1 MQVYLQL
8 GYFPWSEVYIIK
20 IKILLI
26 LKFSFFLLKCTSVE
40 IADTIYFNGNIY
52 TGNKGDTR
60 KNYIATKN
68 NLILELGIDNYSH
81 LIGNHTKLIDLKNNF
96 LLPGFIDN
104 HTHFI
109 YGGTTLYNISL
120 QNSFSKNDFIDS
132 FRQYI
137 SNINNGQW
145 IQGGNWDHEN
155 WGGLMPDK
163 SWIDS
168 LTNNFPVLVSRVD
181 GHMALANSKALEKA
195 NINENTPNPVGGEI
209 VKDIN
214 TGIPTGILKDTAI
227 DIVRK
232 LIPKQSNSEQDSI
245 LKTSMNYASSQ
256 GITQIHDMA
265 TWDDLQTFRRNKD
278 KLTLRIKAY
287 TWYEDWEKLIGLIN
301 THGVGDD
308 ILRWDGIKAMID
320 GSLGSRTAW
329 MHNHYLDDKSTN
341 GIMRIKDTN
350 SFKDMMKILDEK
362 GIQLA
367 IHAIGDK
374 ANDWIINQSMN
385 LNKING
391 LIDRRIRIEHAQHLT
406 NDAIKKII
414 NNNII
419 PSMQPYGCID
429 DTRWM
434 HKRISS
440 DLMSRTYI
448 FKTFIDNNV
457 NLTFGSDWDVTPLN
471 PLLGIYAAVTRK
483 TLDGS
488 NPEGW
493 NPEQKLTVEEA
504 IACYT
509 NNNSYAVFSEDKLGV
524 LQKDMFADF
533 VVLSKDITSI
543 EVDDILKTTVLKT
556 IYNGKEVYKSFK

>member
-1 MQVYLQL
+1 M
-8 GYFPWSEVYIIK
+8 GEYIIN
-20 IKILLI
+20 IKNLIILT
-26 LKFSFFLLKCTSVE
+26 FSFFLLKCASIET
-40 IADTIYFNGNIY
+40 ADIIYFNGNIY
-52 TGNKGDTR
+52 TGIKEDTR
-60 KNYIATKN
+60 QNYIATKN
-68 NLILELGIDNYSH
+68 NRILELGIDNYSH
-81 LIGNHTKLIDLKNNF
+81 LIRSNTKLIDLKNNF

-109 YGGTTLYNISL
+109 YGGTKLNNISL
-120 QNSFSKNDFIDS
+120 QNSRTQYEFINS
-132 FRQYI
+132 FKEYI
-137 SNINNGQW
+137 PNINNGLW
-145 IQGGNWDHEN
+145 LQGGNWDHEN
-155 WGGLMPDK
+155 WGGALPNK

-168 LTNNFPVLVSRVD
+168 LTNNNPVLVSRVD
-181 GHMALANSKALEKA
+181 GHMALANSKALEEA
-195 NINENTPNPVGGEI
+195 NINENTPNPVGGVI

-232 LIPKQSNSEQDSI
+232 LIPKQSHSEQDSI

-278 KLTLRIKAY
+278 KLTLRIKTY
-287 TWYEDWEKLIGLIN
+287 TWYEDWEKLIDLIDKY
-301 THGVGDD
+301 GKGDN

-329 MHNHYLDDKSTN
+329 MHNHYLDDKNTN

-350 SFKDMMKILDEK
+350 SFKKMITNLDK
-362 GIQLA
+362 NGIQLA

-374 ANDWIINQSMN
+374 ANDWIIKQSMN
-385 LNKING
+385 LNKVNG

-406 NDAIKKII
+406 KDAIEKII
-414 NNNII
+414 NNDII

-434 HKRISS
+434 HKRINS

-448 FKTFIDNNV
+448 FKTFIDKNV

-471 PLLGIYAAVTRK
+471 PLFGIYAAVSRK
-483 TLDGS
+483 TIDGS
-488 NPEGW
+488 NPGGW

-504 IACYT
+504 ISCYT
-509 NNNSYAVFSEDKLGV
+509 NNNSYAVFSEKNIGV
-524 LQKDMFADF
+524 LQKDMLADF

-543 EVDDILKTTVLKT
+543 KIDDILKTRVLNT
-556 IYNGKEVYKSFK
+556 IYNGKEVFRAFN

>member
-1 MQVYLQL
+1 M
-8 GYFPWSEVYIIK
+8 GEYIIN
-20 IKILLI
+20 IKNLIILT
-26 LKFSFFLLKCTSVE
+26 FSFFLLKCASIET
-40 IADTIYFNGNIY
+40 ADIIYFNGNIY
-52 TGNKGDTR
+52 TGIKEDTR
-60 KNYIATKN
+60 QNYIATKN
-68 NLILELGIDNYSH
+68 NRILELGIDNYSH
-81 LIGNHTKLIDLKNNF
+81 LIRSNTKLIDLKNNF

-109 YGGTTLYNISL
+109 YGGTKLNNISL
-120 QNSFSKNDFIDS
+120 QNSRTQYEFINS
-132 FRQYI
+132 FKEYI
-137 SNINNGQW
+137 PNINNGLW
-145 IQGGNWDHEN
+145 LQGGNWDHEN
-155 WGGLMPDK
+155 WGGALPNK

-168 LTNNFPVLVSRVD
+168 LTNNNPVLVSRVD
-181 GHMALANSKALEKA
+181 GHMALANSKALEEA

-232 LIPKQSNSEQDSI
+232 LIPKQSHSEQDSI

-278 KLTLRIKAY
+278 KLTLRIKTY
-287 TWYEDWEKLIGLIN
+287 TWYEDWEKLIDLIDKY
-301 THGVGDD
+301 GKGDN

-329 MHNHYLDDKSTN
+329 MHNHYLDDKNTN

-350 SFKDMMKILDEK
+350 SFKKMITNLDK
-362 GIQLA
+362 NGIQLA

-374 ANDWIINQSMN
+374 ANDWIIKQSMN
-385 LNKING
+385 LNKVNG

-406 NDAIKKII
+406 KDAIEKII
-414 NNNII
+414 NNDII

-434 HKRISS
+434 HKRINS

-448 FKTFIDNNV
+448 FKTFIDKNV

-471 PLLGIYAAVTRK
+471 PLFGIYAAVSRK
-483 TLDGS
+483 TIDGS
-488 NPEGW
+488 NPGGW

-504 IACYT
+504 ISCYT
-509 NNNSYAVFSEDKLGV
+509 NNNSYAVFSEKNIGV
-524 LQKDMFADF
+524 LQKDMLADF

-543 EVDDILKTTVLKT
+543 KIDDILKTRVLNT
-556 IYNGKEVYKSFK
+556 IYNGKEVFRAFN

>member
-1 MQVYLQL
+1 M
-8 GYFPWSEVYIIK
+8 GEYIIN
-20 IKILLI
+20 IKNLIILT
-26 LKFSFFLLKCTSVE
+26 FSFFLLKCASIET
-40 IADTIYFNGNIY
+40 ADIIYFNGNIY
-52 TGNKGDTR
+52 TGIKEDTR
-60 KNYIATKN
+60 QNYIATKN
-68 NLILELGIDNYSH
+68 NRILELGIDNYSH
-81 LIGNHTKLIDLKNNF
+81 LIRSNTKLIDLKNNF

-109 YGGTTLYNISL
+109 YGGTKLNNISL
-120 QNSFSKNDFIDS
+120 QNSRTQYEFINS
-132 FRQYI
+132 FKEYI
-137 SNINNGQW
+137 PNINNGLW
-145 IQGGNWDHEN
+145 LQGGNWDHEN
-155 WGGLMPDK
+155 WGGALPNK

-168 LTNNFPVLVSRVD
+168 LTNNNPVLVSRVD
-181 GHMALANSKALEKA
+181 GHMALANSKALEEA

-232 LIPKQSNSEQDSI
+232 LIPKQSHFEQDSI

-278 KLTLRIKAY
+278 KLTLRIKTY
-287 TWYEDWEKLIGLIN
+287 TWYEDWEKLIDLIDKY
-301 THGVGDD
+301 GKGDD

-329 MHNHYLDDKSTN
+329 MHNHYLDDKNTN

-350 SFKDMMKILDEK
+350 SFKKMITNLDK
-362 GIQLA
+362 NGIQLA

-374 ANDWIINQSMN
+374 ANDWIIKQSMN
-385 LNKING
+385 LNKVNG

-406 NDAIKKII
+406 KDAIEKII
-414 NNNII
+414 NNDII

-434 HKRISS
+434 HKRINS

-448 FKTFIDNNV
+448 FKTFIDKNV

-471 PLLGIYAAVTRK
+471 PLFGIYAAVTRK
-483 TLDGS
+483 TIDGS
-488 NPEGW
+488 NPGGW

-504 IACYT
+504 ISCYT
-509 NNNSYAVFSEDKLGV
+509 NNNSYAVFSEKNIGV
-524 LQKDMFADF
+524 LQKDMLADF

-543 EVDDILKTTVLKT
+543 KIDDILKTRVLNT
-556 IYNGKEVYKSFK
+556 IYNGKEVFRAFN

>member
-1 MQVYLQL
+1 L
-8 GYFPWSEVYIIK
+8 GEYIIN
-20 IKILLI
+20 IKNLIILT
-26 LKFSFFLLKCTSVE
+26 FSFFLLKCASIET
-40 IADTIYFNGNIY
+40 ADIIYFNGNIY
-52 TGNKGDTR
+52 TGIKEDTR
-60 KNYIATKN
+60 QNYIATKN
-68 NLILELGIDNYSH
+68 NRILELGIDNYSH
-81 LIGNHTKLIDLKNNF
+81 LIRSNTKLIDLKNNF

-109 YGGTTLYNISL
+109 YGGTKLNNISL
-120 QNSFSKNDFIDS
+120 QNSRTQYEFINS
-132 FRQYI
+132 FKEYI
-137 SNINNGQW
+137 PNINNGLW
-145 IQGGNWDHEN
+145 LQGGNWDHEN
-155 WGGLMPDK
+155 WGGALPNK

-168 LTNNFPVLVSRVD
+168 LTNNNPVLVSRVD
-181 GHMALANSKALEKA
+181 GHMALANSKALEEA

-232 LIPKQSNSEQDSI
+232 LIPKQSHSEQDSI

-278 KLTLRIKAY
+278 KLTLRIKTY
-287 TWYEDWEKLIGLIN
+287 TWYEDWEKLIDLIDKY
-301 THGVGDD
+301 GKGDN

-329 MHNHYLDDKSTN
+329 MHNHYLDDKNTN

-350 SFKDMMKILDEK
+350 SFKKVITNLDK
-362 GIQLA
+362 NGIQLA

-374 ANDWIINQSMN
+374 ANDWIIKQSMN
-385 LNKING
+385 LNKVNG

-406 NDAIKKII
+406 KDAIEKII
-414 NNNII
+414 NNDII

-434 HKRISS
+434 HKRINS

-448 FKTFIDNNV
+448 FKTFIDKNV

-471 PLLGIYAAVTRK
+471 PLFGIYAAVSRK
-483 TLDGS
+483 TIDGS
-488 NPEGW
+488 NPAGW

-504 IACYT
+504 ISCYT
-509 NNNSYAVFSEDKLGV
+509 NNNSYAVFSEKNIGV
-524 LQKDMFADF
+524 LQKDMLADF

-543 EVDDILKTTVLKT
+543 KIDDILKTRVLNT
-556 IYNGKEVYKSFK
+556 IYNGKEVFRAFN

>member
-1 MQVYLQL
+1 M
-8 GYFPWSEVYIIK
+8 EEYIIK
-20 IKILLI
+20 IKILI
-26 LKFSFFLLKCTSVE
+26 IFHFSFFLLKCSSVE
-40 IADTIYFNGNIY
+40 TADTIYFNGNIY
-52 TGNKGDTR
+52 TGSKEDTR

-68 NLILELGIDNYSH
+68 NLILELGIDNYNH
-81 LIGNHTKLIDLKNNF
+81 LIGSSTKLIDLKNNF

-109 YGGTTLYNISL
+109 YGGTTLNNISL
-120 QNSFSKNDFIDS
+120 QNSVTKNEFIDS
-132 FRQYI
+132 FKQYI

-155 WGGLMPDK
+155 WGGVIPNK

-214 TGIPTGILKDTAI
+214 TGMPTGILKDTAI

-232 LIPKQSNSEQDSI
+232 LIPKQSHSEQDSI

-265 TWDDLQTFRRNKD
+265 SWDDLQTFRRNKN

-287 TWYEDWEKLIGLIN
+287 TWYEDWEKIIDLIDR
-301 THGVGDD
+301 HGIGDN

-329 MHNHYLDDKSTN
+329 MHNHYLDDKNTN

-350 SFKDMMKILDEK
+350 SFKDMIKILDKK

-391 LIDRRIRIEHAQHLT
+391 MKDRRIRIEHAQHLT
-406 NDAIKKII
+406 NDAIGKIV
-414 NNNII
+414 NNKII

-448 FKTFIDNNV
+448 FKTFIDENV

-509 NNNSYAVFSEDKLGV
+509 KNNSYAVFSEDKLGV
-524 LQKDMFADF
+524 LQKGMFADF
-533 VVLSKDITSI
+533 VVLSNDITSI
-543 EVDDILKTTVLKT
+543 KVDDILKTRVLKT
-556 IYNGKEVYKSFK
+556 IFNGKEVFRAFN

>member
-1 MQVYLQL
+1 M
-8 GYFPWSEVYIIK
+8 GEYIIN
-20 IKILLI
+20 IKNLIILT
-26 LKFSFFLLKCTSVE
+26 FSFFLLKCASIET
-40 IADTIYFNGNIY
+40 ADIIYFNGNIY
-52 TGNKGDTR
+52 TGIKEDTR

-68 NLILELGIDNYSH
+68 NRILELGIDNYSH
-81 LIGNHTKLIDLKNNF
+81 LISSNTKLIDLKNNF

-109 YGGTTLYNISL
+109 YGGTKLNNISL
-120 QNSFSKNDFIDS
+120 QNSLTQYEFINA
-132 FRQYI
+132 FREYI
-137 SNINNGQW
+137 PNINNGLW
-145 IQGGNWDHEN
+145 LQGGNWDHEN
-155 WGGLMPDK
+155 WGGALPNK

-168 LTNNFPVLVSRVD
+168 LTNNNPVLVSRVD
-181 GHMALANSKALEKA
+181 GHMALANSKALEEA

-232 LIPKQSNSEQDSI
+232 LIPKQSHSEQDSI

-278 KLTLRIKAY
+278 KLTLRIKTY
-287 TWYEDWEKLIGLIN
+287 TWYEDWEKLIDLIDKY
-301 THGVGDD
+301 GKGDN

-329 MHNHYLDDKSTN
+329 MHNHYLDDKNTN

-350 SFKDMMKILDEK
+350 SFKKMITNLDK
-362 GIQLA
+362 NGIQLA

-374 ANDWIINQSMN
+374 ANDWIIKQSMN
-385 LNKING
+385 LNKVNG

-406 NDAIKKII
+406 KDAIEKII
-414 NNNII
+414 NNDII

-434 HKRISS
+434 HKRINS

-448 FKTFIDNNV
+448 FKTFIDKNV

-471 PLLGIYAAVTRK
+471 PLFGIYAAVSRK
-483 TLDGS
+483 TIDGS
-488 NPEGW
+488 NPGGW

-504 IACYT
+504 ISCYT
-509 NNNSYAVFSEDKLGV
+509 NNNSYAVFSEKNIGV
-524 LQKDMFADF
+524 LQKDMLADF

-543 EVDDILKTTVLKT
+543 KIDDILKTRVLNT
-556 IYNGKEVYKSFK
+556 IYNGKEVFRAFN

>member
-1 MQVYLQL
+1 M
-8 GYFPWSEVYIIK
+8 GEYIIN
-20 IKILLI
+20 IKNLIILT
-26 LKFSFFLLKCTSVE
+26 FSFFLLKCASIET
-40 IADTIYFNGNIY
+40 ADIIYFNGNIY
-52 TGNKGDTR
+52 TGIKEDTR
-60 KNYIATKN
+60 QNYIATKN
-68 NLILELGIDNYSH
+68 NRILELGIDNYSH
-81 LIGNHTKLIDLKNNF
+81 LISSNTKLIDLKNNF

-109 YGGTTLYNISL
+109 YGGTKLNNISL
-120 QNSFSKNDFIDS
+120 QNSRTQYEFINS
-132 FRQYI
+132 FKEYI
-137 SNINNGQW
+137 PNINNGLW
-145 IQGGNWDHEN
+145 LQGGNWDHEN
-155 WGGLMPDK
+155 WGGALPNK

-168 LTNNFPVLVSRVD
+168 LTNNNPVLVSRVD
-181 GHMALANSKALEKA
+181 GHMALANSKALEEA

-232 LIPKQSNSEQDSI
+232 LIPKQSHSEQDSI

-278 KLTLRIKAY
+278 KLTLRIKTY
-287 TWYEDWEKLIGLIN
+287 TWYEDWEKLIDLIDKY
-301 THGVGDD
+301 GKGDN

-329 MHNHYLDDKSTN
+329 MHNHYLDDKNTN

-350 SFKDMMKILDEK
+350 SFKKMITNLDK
-362 GIQLA
+362 NGIQLA

-374 ANDWIINQSMN
+374 ANDWIIKQSMN
-385 LNKING
+385 LNKVNG

-406 NDAIKKII
+406 KDAIEKII
-414 NNNII
+414 NNDII

-434 HKRISS
+434 HKRINS

-448 FKTFIDNNV
+448 FKTFIDKNV

-471 PLLGIYAAVTRK
+471 PLFGIYAAVSRK
-483 TLDGS
+483 TIDGS
-488 NPEGW
+488 NPGGW

-504 IACYT
+504 ISCYT
-509 NNNSYAVFSEDKLGV
+509 NNNSYAVFSEKNIGV
-524 LQKDMFADF
+524 LQKDMLADF

-543 EVDDILKTTVLKT
+543 KIDDILKTRVLNT
-556 IYNGKEVYKSFK
+556 IYNGKEVFRAFN

>member
-1 MQVYLQL
+1 M
-8 GYFPWSEVYIIK
+8 GEYIIN
-20 IKILLI
+20 IKNLIILT
-26 LKFSFFLLKCTSVE
+26 FSFFLLKCASIET
-40 IADTIYFNGNIY
+40 ADIIYFNGNIY
-52 TGNKGDTR
+52 TGIKEDTR
-60 KNYIATKN
+60 QNYIATKN
-68 NLILELGIDNYSH
+68 NRILELGIDNYSH
-81 LIGNHTKLIDLKNNF
+81 LISSNTKLIDLKNNF

-109 YGGTTLYNISL
+109 YGGTKLNNISL
-120 QNSFSKNDFIDS
+120 QNSLTQYEFINA
-132 FRQYI
+132 FREYI
-137 SNINNGQW
+137 PNINNGLW
-145 IQGGNWDHEN
+145 LQGGNWDHEN
-155 WGGLMPDK
+155 WGGALPNK

-168 LTNNFPVLVSRVD
+168 LTNNNPVLVSRVD
-181 GHMALANSKALEKA
+181 GHMALANSKALEEA

-232 LIPKQSNSEQDSI
+232 LIPKQSHSEQDSI

-278 KLTLRIKAY
+278 KLTLRIKTY
-287 TWYEDWEKLIGLIN
+287 TWYEDWEKLIDLIDKY
-301 THGVGDD
+301 GKGDN

-329 MHNHYLDDKSTN
+329 MHNHYLDDKNTN

-350 SFKDMMKILDEK
+350 SFKKMITNLDK
-362 GIQLA
+362 NGIQLA

-374 ANDWIINQSMN
+374 ANDWIIKQSMN
-385 LNKING
+385 LNKVNG

-406 NDAIKKII
+406 KDAIEKII
-414 NNNII
+414 NNDII

-434 HKRISS
+434 HKRINS

-448 FKTFIDNNV
+448 FKTFIDKNV

-471 PLLGIYAAVTRK
+471 PLFGIYAAVSRK
-483 TLDGS
+483 TIDGS
-488 NPEGW
+488 NPGGW

-504 IACYT
+504 ISCYT
-509 NNNSYAVFSEDKLGV
+509 NNNSYAVFSEKNIGV
-524 LQKDMFADF
+524 LQKDMLADF

-543 EVDDILKTTVLKT
+543 KIDDILKTRVLNT
-556 IYNGKEVYKSFK
+556 IYNGKEVFRAFN

>member
-1 MQVYLQL
+1 M
-8 GYFPWSEVYIIK
+8 GEYIIN
-20 IKILLI
+20 IKNLIILT
-26 LKFSFFLLKCTSVE
+26 FSFFLLKCASIET
-40 IADTIYFNGNIY
+40 ADIIYFNGNIY
-52 TGNKGDTR
+52 TGIKEDTR
-60 KNYIATKN
+60 QNYIATKN
-68 NLILELGIDNYSH
+68 NRILELGIDNYSH
-81 LIGNHTKLIDLKNNF
+81 LIRSNTKLIDLKNNF

-109 YGGTTLYNISL
+109 YGGTKLNNISL
-120 QNSFSKNDFIDS
+120 QNSLTQYEFINA
-132 FRQYI
+132 FREYI
-137 SNINNGQW
+137 PNINNGLW
-145 IQGGNWDHEN
+145 LQGGNWDHEN
-155 WGGLMPDK
+155 WGGALPNK

-168 LTNNFPVLVSRVD
+168 LTNNNPVLVSRVD
-181 GHMALANSKALEKA
+181 GHMALANSKALEEA

-232 LIPKQSNSEQDSI
+232 LIPKQSHSEQDSI

-278 KLTLRIKAY
+278 KLTLRIKTY
-287 TWYEDWEKLIGLIN
+287 TWYEDWEKLIDLIDKY
-301 THGVGDD
+301 GKGDN

-329 MHNHYLDDKSTN
+329 MHNHYLDDKNTN

-350 SFKDMMKILDEK
+350 SFKKMITNLDK
-362 GIQLA
+362 NGIQLA

-374 ANDWIINQSMN
+374 ANDWIIKQSMN
-385 LNKING
+385 LNKVNG

-406 NDAIKKII
+406 KDAIEKII
-414 NNNII
+414 NNDII

-434 HKRISS
+434 HKRINS

-448 FKTFIDNNV
+448 FKTFIDKNV

-471 PLLGIYAAVTRK
+471 PLFGIYAAVSRK
-483 TLDGS
+483 TIDGS
-488 NPEGW
+488 NPGGW

-504 IACYT
+504 ISCYT
-509 NNNSYAVFSEDKLGV
+509 NNNSYAVFSEKNIGV
-524 LQKDMFADF
+524 LQKDMLADF

-543 EVDDILKTTVLKT
+543 KIDDILKTRVLNT
-556 IYNGKEVYKSFK
+556 IYNGKEVFRAFN

>member
-1 MQVYLQL
+1 L
-8 GYFPWSEVYIIK
+8 GEYIIN
-20 IKILLI
+20 IKNLIILT
-26 LKFSFFLLKCTSVE
+26 FSFFLLKCASIET
-40 IADTIYFNGNIY
+40 ADIIYFNGNIY
-52 TGNKGDTR
+52 TGIKEDTR
-60 KNYIATKN
+60 QNYIATKN
-68 NLILELGIDNYSH
+68 NRILELGIDNYSH
-81 LIGNHTKLIDLKNNF
+81 LISSNTKLIDLKNNF

-109 YGGTTLYNISL
+109 YGGTKLNNISL
-120 QNSFSKNDFIDS
+120 QNSRTQYEFINS
-132 FRQYI
+132 FKEYI
-137 SNINNGQW
+137 PNINNGLW
-145 IQGGNWDHEN
+145 LQGGNWDHEN
-155 WGGLMPDK
+155 WGGVLPNK

-168 LTNNFPVLVSRVD
+168 LTNNNPVLVSRVD
-181 GHMALANSKALEKA
+181 GHMALANSKALEEA

-232 LIPKQSNSEQDSI
+232 LIPKQSHSEQDSI

-278 KLTLRIKAY
+278 KLTLRIKTY
-287 TWYEDWEKLIGLIN
+287 TWYEDWEKLIDLIDKY
-301 THGVGDD
+301 GKGDN

-329 MHNHYLDDKSTN
+329 MHNHYLDDKNTN

-350 SFKDMMKILDEK
+350 SFKKMITNLDK
-362 GIQLA
+362 NGIQLA

-374 ANDWIINQSMN
+374 ANDWIIKQSMN
-385 LNKING
+385 LNKVNG

-406 NDAIKKII
+406 KDAIEKII
-414 NNNII
+414 NNDII

-434 HKRISS
+434 HKRINS

-448 FKTFIDNNV
+448 FKTFIDKNV

-471 PLLGIYAAVTRK
+471 PLFGIYAAVSRK
-483 TLDGS
+483 TIDGS
-488 NPEGW
+488 NPGGW

-504 IACYT
+504 ISCYT
-509 NNNSYAVFSEDKLGV
+509 NNNSYAVFSEKNIGV
-524 LQKDMFADF
+524 LQKDMLADF

-543 EVDDILKTTVLKT
+543 KIDDILKTRVLNT
-556 IYNGKEVYKSFK
+556 IYNGKEVFRAFN

>member
-1 MQVYLQL
+1 M
-8 GYFPWSEVYIIK
+8 GEYIIN
-20 IKILLI
+20 IKNLIILT
-26 LKFSFFLLKCTSVE
+26 FSFFLLKCASIET
-40 IADTIYFNGNIY
+40 ADIIYFNGNIY
-52 TGNKGDTR
+52 TGIKEDTR
-60 KNYIATKN
+60 QNYIATKN
-68 NLILELGIDNYSH
+68 NRILELGIDNYSH
-81 LIGNHTKLIDLKNNF
+81 LIRSNTKLIDLKNNF

-109 YGGTTLYNISL
+109 YGGTKLNNISL
-120 QNSFSKNDFIDS
+120 QNSRTQYEFINS
-132 FRQYI
+132 FKEYI
-137 SNINNGQW
+137 PNINNGLW
-145 IQGGNWDHEN
+145 LQGGNWDHEN
-155 WGGLMPDK
+155 WGGVLPNK

-168 LTNNFPVLVSRVD
+168 LTNNNPVLVSRVD
-181 GHMALANSKALEKA
+181 GHMALANSKALEEA

-232 LIPKQSNSEQDSI
+232 LIPKQSHSEQDSI

-278 KLTLRIKAY
+278 KLTLRIKTY
-287 TWYEDWEKLIGLIN
+287 TWYEDWEKLIDLIDKY
-301 THGVGDD
+301 GKGDN

-329 MHNHYLDDKSTN
+329 MHNHYLDDKNTN

-350 SFKDMMKILDEK
+350 SFKKMITNLDK
-362 GIQLA
+362 NGIQLA

-374 ANDWIINQSMN
+374 ANDWIIKQSMN
-385 LNKING
+385 LNKVNG

-406 NDAIKKII
+406 KDAIEKII
-414 NNNII
+414 NNDII

-434 HKRISS
+434 HKRINS

-448 FKTFIDNNV
+448 FKTFIDKNV

-471 PLLGIYAAVTRK
+471 PLFGIYAAVSRK
-483 TLDGS
+483 TIDGS
-488 NPEGW
+488 NPGGW

-504 IACYT
+504 ISCYT
-509 NNNSYAVFSEDKLGV
+509 NNNSYAVFSEKNIGV
-524 LQKDMFADF
+524 LQKDMLADF

-543 EVDDILKTTVLKT
+543 KIDDILKTRVLNT
-556 IYNGKEVYKSFK
+556 IYNGKEVFRAFN

>member
-1 MQVYLQL
+1 M
-8 GYFPWSEVYIIK
+8 GEYIIN
-20 IKILLI
+20 IKNLIILT
-26 LKFSFFLLKCTSVE
+26 FSFFLLKCASIET
-40 IADTIYFNGNIY
+40 ADIIYFNGNIY
-52 TGNKGDTR
+52 TGIKEDTR
-60 KNYIATKN
+60 QNYIATKN
-68 NLILELGIDNYSH
+68 NRILELGIDNYSH
-81 LIGNHTKLIDLKNNF
+81 LISSNTKLIDLKNNF

-109 YGGTTLYNISL
+109 YGGTKLNNISL
-120 QNSFSKNDFIDS
+120 QNSRTQYEFINS
-132 FRQYI
+132 FREYI
-137 SNINNGQW
+137 PNINNGLW
-145 IQGGNWDHEN
+145 LQGGNWDHEN
-155 WGGLMPDK
+155 WGGALPNK

-168 LTNNFPVLVSRVD
+168 LTNNNPVLVSRVD
-181 GHMALANSKALEKA
+181 GHMALANSKALEEA

-232 LIPKQSNSEQDSI
+232 LIPKQSHSEQDSI

-278 KLTLRIKAY
+278 KLTLRIKTY
-287 TWYEDWEKLIGLIN
+287 TWYEDWEKLIDLIDKY
-301 THGVGDD
+301 GKGDN

-329 MHNHYLDDKSTN
+329 MHNHYLDDKNTN

-350 SFKDMMKILDEK
+350 SFKKMITNLDK
-362 GIQLA
+362 NGIQLA

-374 ANDWIINQSMN
+374 ANDWIIKQSMN
-385 LNKING
+385 LNKVNG

-406 NDAIKKII
+406 KDAIEKII
-414 NNNII
+414 NNDII

-434 HKRISS
+434 HKRINS

-448 FKTFIDNNV
+448 FKTFIDKNV

-471 PLLGIYAAVTRK
+471 PLFGIYAAVSRK
-483 TLDGS
+483 TIDGS
-488 NPEGW
+488 NPGGW

-504 IACYT
+504 ISCYT
-509 NNNSYAVFSEDKLGV
+509 NNNSYAVFSEKNIGV
-524 LQKDMFADF
+524 LQKDMLADF

-543 EVDDILKTTVLKT
+543 KIDDILKTRVLNT
-556 IYNGKEVYKSFK
+556 IYNGKEVFRAFN

>member
-1 MQVYLQL
+1 M
-8 GYFPWSEVYIIK
+8 GEYIIN
-20 IKILLI
+20 IKNLIILT
-26 LKFSFFLLKCTSVE
+26 FSFFLLKCASIET
-40 IADTIYFNGNIY
+40 ADIIYFNGNIY
-52 TGNKGDTR
+52 TGIKEDTR
-60 KNYIATKN
+60 QNYIATKN
-68 NLILELGIDNYSH
+68 NRILELGIDNYSH
-81 LIGNHTKLIDLKNNF
+81 LIRSNTKLIDLKNNF

-109 YGGTTLYNISL
+109 YGGTKLNNISL
-120 QNSFSKNDFIDS
+120 QNSRTQYEFINS
-132 FRQYI
+132 FKEYI
-137 SNINNGQW
+137 PNINNGLW
-145 IQGGNWDHEN
+145 LQGGNWDHEN
-155 WGGLMPDK
+155 WGGVLPNK

-168 LTNNFPVLVSRVD
+168 LTNNNPVLVSRVD
-181 GHMALANSKALEKA
+181 GHMALANSKALEEA
-195 NINENTPNPVGGEI
+195 NINENTPNPVGGVI

-232 LIPKQSNSEQDSI
+232 LIPKQSHSEQDSI

-278 KLTLRIKAY
+278 KLTLRIKTY
-287 TWYEDWEKLIGLIN
+287 TWYEDWEKLIDLIDKY
-301 THGVGDD
+301 GKGDN

-329 MHNHYLDDKSTN
+329 MHNHYLDDKNTN

-350 SFKDMMKILDEK
+350 SFKKVITNLDK
-362 GIQLA
+362 NGIQLA

-374 ANDWIINQSMN
+374 ANDWIIKQSMN
-385 LNKING
+385 LNKVNG

-406 NDAIKKII
+406 KDAIEKII
-414 NNNII
+414 NNDII

-434 HKRISS
+434 HKRINS

-448 FKTFIDNNV
+448 FKTFIDKNV

-471 PLLGIYAAVTRK
+471 PLFGIYAAVSRK
-483 TLDGS
+483 TIDGS
-488 NPEGW
+488 NPGGW

-504 IACYT
+504 ISCYT
-509 NNNSYAVFSEDKLGV
+509 NNNSYAVFSEKNIGV
-524 LQKDMFADF
+524 LQKDMLADF

-543 EVDDILKTTVLKT
+543 KIDDILKTRVLNT
-556 IYNGKEVYKSFK
+556 IYNGKEVFRAFN

>member
-1 MQVYLQL
+1 M
-8 GYFPWSEVYIIK
+8 II
-20 IKILLI
+20 LT
-26 LKFSFFLLKCTSVE
+26 FSFFLLKCASIET
-40 IADTIYFNGNIY
+40 ADIIYFNGNIY
-52 TGNKGDTR
+52 TGIKEDTR
-60 KNYIATKN
+60 QNYIATKN
-68 NLILELGIDNYSH
+68 NRILELGIDNYSH
-81 LIGNHTKLIDLKNNF
+81 LIRSNTKLIDLKNNF

-109 YGGTTLYNISL
+109 YGGTKLNNISL
-120 QNSFSKNDFIDS
+120 QNSRTQYEFINS
-132 FRQYI
+132 FKEYI
-137 SNINNGQW
+137 PNINNGLW
-145 IQGGNWDHEN
+145 LQGGNWDHEN
-155 WGGLMPDK
+155 WGGALPNK

-168 LTNNFPVLVSRVD
+168 LTNNNPVLVSRVD
-181 GHMALANSKALEKA
+181 GHMALANSKALEEA

-232 LIPKQSNSEQDSI
+232 LIPKQSHSEQDSI

-278 KLTLRIKAY
+278 KLTLRIKTY
-287 TWYEDWEKLIGLIN
+287 TWYEDWEKLIDLIDKY
-301 THGVGDD
+301 GKGDN

-329 MHNHYLDDKSTN
+329 MHNHYLDDKNTN

-350 SFKDMMKILDEK
+350 SFKKMITNLDK
-362 GIQLA
+362 NGIQLA

-374 ANDWIINQSMN
+374 ANDWIIKQSMN
-385 LNKING
+385 LNKVNG

-406 NDAIKKII
+406 KDAIEKII
-414 NNNII
+414 NNDII

-434 HKRISS
+434 HKRINS

-448 FKTFIDNNV
+448 FKTFIDKNV

-471 PLLGIYAAVTRK
+471 PLFGIYAAVSRK
-483 TLDGS
+483 TIDGS
-488 NPEGW
+488 NPGGW

-504 IACYT
+504 ISCYT
-509 NNNSYAVFSEDKLGV
+509 NNNSYAVFSEKNIGV
-524 LQKDMFADF
+524 LQKDMLADF

-543 EVDDILKTTVLKT
+543 KIDDILKTRVLNT
-556 IYNGKEVYKSFK
+556 IYNGKEVFRAFN

>member
-109 YGGTTLYNISL
+109 YGGTTLNNISL

-155 WGGLMPDK
+155 WGGLIPDK

-214 TGIPTGILKDTAI
+214 TGMPTGILKDTAI

-232 LIPKQSNSEQDSI
+232 LIPKQSHSEQDSI

-287 TWYEDWEKLIGLIN
+287 TWYEDWEKLIGLIDA
-301 THGVGDD
+301 HGVGDD

-341 GIMRIKDTN
+341 GIMRINDTN

-385 LNKING
+385 LNKMNG

-440 DLMSRTYI
+440 ELMSRTYI

-543 EVDDILKTTVLKT
+543 EVDDILKTRVLKT

>member
-1 MQVYLQL
+1 M
-8 GYFPWSEVYIIK
+8 GEYIIN
-20 IKILLI
+20 IKNLIILT
-26 LKFSFFLLKCTSVE
+26 FSFFLLKCASIET
-40 IADTIYFNGNIY
+40 ADIIYFNGNIY
-52 TGNKGDTR
+52 TGIKEDTR
-60 KNYIATKN
+60 QNYIATKN
-68 NLILELGIDNYSH
+68 NRILELGIDNYSH
-81 LIGNHTKLIDLKNNF
+81 LISSNTKLIDLKNNF

-109 YGGTTLYNISL
+109 YGGTKLNNISL
-120 QNSFSKNDFIDS
+120 QNSLTQYEFINA
-132 FRQYI
+132 FREYI
-137 SNINNGQW
+137 PNINNGLW
-145 IQGGNWDHEN
+145 LQGGNWDHEN
-155 WGGLMPDK
+155 WGGALPNK

-168 LTNNFPVLVSRVD
+168 LTNNNPVLVSRVD
-181 GHMALANSKALEKA
+181 GHMALANTKALEEA
-195 NINENTPNPVGGEI
+195 NINENTPSPVGGEI

-232 LIPKQSNSEQDSI
+232 LIPKQSHSEQDSI

-278 KLTLRIKAY
+278 KLTLRIKTY
-287 TWYEDWEKLIGLIN
+287 TWYEDWEKLIDLIDKY
-301 THGVGDD
+301 GKGDN

-329 MHNHYLDDKSTN
+329 MHNHYLDDKNTN

-350 SFKDMMKILDEK
+350 SFKKVITNLDK
-362 GIQLA
+362 NGIQLA

-374 ANDWIINQSMN
+374 ANDWIIKQSMN
-385 LNKING
+385 LNKVNG

-406 NDAIKKII
+406 KDAIEKII
-414 NNNII
+414 NNDII

-434 HKRISS
+434 HKRINS

-448 FKTFIDNNV
+448 FKTFIDKNV

-471 PLLGIYAAVTRK
+471 PLFGIYAAVSRK
-483 TLDGS
+483 TIDGS
-488 NPEGW
+488 NPGGW

-504 IACYT
+504 ISCYT
-509 NNNSYAVFSEDKLGV
+509 NNNSYAVFSEKNIGV
-524 LQKDMFADF
+524 LQKDMLADF

-543 EVDDILKTTVLKT
+543 KIDDILKTRVLNT
-556 IYNGKEVYKSFK
+556 IYNGKEVFRAFN

>member
-1 MQVYLQL
+1 L
-8 GYFPWSEVYIIK
+8 GEYIIN
-20 IKILLI
+20 IKNLIILT
-26 LKFSFFLLKCTSVE
+26 FSFFLLKCASIET
-40 IADTIYFNGNIY
+40 ADIIYFNGNIY
-52 TGNKGDTR
+52 TGIKEDTR
-60 KNYIATKN
+60 QNYIATKN
-68 NLILELGIDNYSH
+68 NRILELGIDNYSH
-81 LIGNHTKLIDLKNNF
+81 LISSNTKLIDLKNNF

-109 YGGTTLYNISL
+109 YGGTKLNNISL
-120 QNSFSKNDFIDS
+120 QNSLTQYEFINA
-132 FRQYI
+132 FREYI
-137 SNINNGQW
+137 PNINNGLW
-145 IQGGNWDHEN
+145 LQGGNWDHEN
-155 WGGLMPDK
+155 WGGALPNK

-168 LTNNFPVLVSRVD
+168 LTNNNPVLVSRVD
-181 GHMALANSKALEKA
+181 GHMALANSKALEEA

-232 LIPKQSNSEQDSI
+232 LIPKQSHSEQDSI

-278 KLTLRIKAY
+278 KLTLRIKTY
-287 TWYEDWEKLIGLIN
+287 TWYEDWEKLIDLIDKY
-301 THGVGDD
+301 GKGDN

-329 MHNHYLDDKSTN
+329 MHNHYLDDKNTN

-350 SFKDMMKILDEK
+350 SFKKMITNLDK
-362 GIQLA
+362 NGIQLA

-374 ANDWIINQSMN
+374 ANDWIIKQSMN
-385 LNKING
+385 LNKVNG

-406 NDAIKKII
+406 KDAIEKII
-414 NNNII
+414 NNDII

-434 HKRISS
+434 HKRINS

-448 FKTFIDNNV
+448 FKTFIDKNV

-471 PLLGIYAAVTRK
+471 PLFGIYAAVSRK
-483 TLDGS
+483 TIDGS
-488 NPEGW
+488 NPGGW

-504 IACYT
+504 ISCYT
-509 NNNSYAVFSEDKLGV
+509 NNNSYAVFSEKNIGV
-524 LQKDMFADF
+524 LQKDMLADF

-543 EVDDILKTTVLKT
+543 KIDDILKTRVLNT
-556 IYNGKEVYKSFK
+556 IYNGKEVFRAFN

>member
-1 MQVYLQL
+1 M
-8 GYFPWSEVYIIK
+8 GEYIIN
-20 IKILLI
+20 IKNLIILT
-26 LKFSFFLLKCTSVE
+26 FSFFLLKCASIET
-40 IADTIYFNGNIY
+40 ADIIYFNGNIY
-52 TGNKGDTR
+52 TGIKEDTR
-60 KNYIATKN
+60 QNYIATKN
-68 NLILELGIDNYSH
+68 NRILELGIDNYSH
-81 LIGNHTKLIDLKNNF
+81 LIRSNTKLIDLKNNF

-109 YGGTTLYNISL
+109 YGGTKLNNISL
-120 QNSFSKNDFIDS
+120 QNSRTQYEFINS
-132 FRQYI
+132 FKEYI
-137 SNINNGQW
+137 PNINNGLW

-155 WGGLMPDK
+155 WGGALPNK

-168 LTNNFPVLVSRVD
+168 LTNNNPVLVSRVD
-181 GHMALANSKALEKA
+181 GHMALANSKALEEA

-232 LIPKQSNSEQDSI
+232 LIPKQSHSEQDSI

-278 KLTLRIKAY
+278 KLTLRIKTY
-287 TWYEDWEKLIGLIN
+287 TWYEDWEKLIDLIDKY
-301 THGVGDD
+301 GKGDN

-329 MHNHYLDDKSTN
+329 MHNHYLDDKNTN

-350 SFKDMMKILDEK
+350 SFKKMITNLDK
-362 GIQLA
+362 NGIQLA

-374 ANDWIINQSMN
+374 ANDWIIKQSMN
-385 LNKING
+385 LNKVNG

-406 NDAIKKII
+406 KDAIEKII
-414 NNNII
+414 NNDII

-434 HKRISS
+434 HKRINS

-448 FKTFIDNNV
+448 FKTFIDKNV

-471 PLLGIYAAVTRK
+471 PLFGIYAAVSRK
-483 TLDGS
+483 TIDGS
-488 NPEGW
+488 NPGGW

-504 IACYT
+504 ISCYT
-509 NNNSYAVFSEDKLGV
+509 NNNSYAVFSEKNIGV
-524 LQKDMFADF
+524 LQKDMLADF

-543 EVDDILKTTVLKT
+543 KIDDILKTRDINT
-556 IYNGKEVYKSFK
+556 IYNGKEVFRAFN

>member
-1 MQVYLQL
+1 M
-8 GYFPWSEVYIIK
+8 GVYIIN
-20 IKILLI
+20 IKNLIILT
-26 LKFSFFLLKCTSVE
+26 FSFFLLKCASIET
-40 IADTIYFNGNIY
+40 ADIIYFNGNIY
-52 TGNKGDTR
+52 TGIKEDTR
-60 KNYIATKN
+60 QNYIATKN
-68 NLILELGIDNYSH
+68 NRILELGIDNYSH
-81 LIGNHTKLIDLKNNF
+81 LISSNTKLIDLKNNF

-109 YGGTTLYNISL
+109 YGGTKLNNISL
-120 QNSFSKNDFIDS
+120 QNSRTQYEFINS
-132 FRQYI
+132 FKEYI
-137 SNINNGQW
+137 PNINNGLW
-145 IQGGNWDHEN
+145 LQGGNWDHEN
-155 WGGLMPDK
+155 WGGALPNK

-168 LTNNFPVLVSRVD
+168 LTNNNPVLVSRVD
-181 GHMALANSKALEKA
+181 GHMALANSKALEEA

-232 LIPKQSNSEQDSI
+232 LIPKQSHSEQDSI

-278 KLTLRIKAY
+278 KLTLRIKTY
-287 TWYEDWEKLIGLIN
+287 TWYEDWEKLIDLIDKY
-301 THGVGDD
+301 GKGDN

-329 MHNHYLDDKSTN
+329 MHNHYLDDKNTN

-350 SFKDMMKILDEK
+350 SFKKMITNLDK
-362 GIQLA
+362 NGIQLA

-374 ANDWIINQSMN
+374 ANDWIIKQSMN
-385 LNKING
+385 LNKVNG

-406 NDAIKKII
+406 KDAIEKII
-414 NNNII
+414 NNDII

-434 HKRISS
+434 HKRINS

-448 FKTFIDNNV
+448 FKTFIDKNV

-471 PLLGIYAAVTRK
+471 PLFGIYAAVSRK
-483 TLDGS
+483 TIDGS
-488 NPEGW
+488 NPGGW

-504 IACYT
+504 ISCYT
-509 NNNSYAVFSEDKLGV
+509 NNNSYAVFSEKNIGV
-524 LQKDMFADF
+524 LQKDMLADF

-543 EVDDILKTTVLKT
+543 KIDDILKTRVLNT
-556 IYNGKEVYKSFK
+556 IYNGKEVFRAFN

>member
-1 MQVYLQL
+1 M
-8 GYFPWSEVYIIK
+8 GEYIIN
-20 IKILLI
+20 IKNLIILT
-26 LKFSFFLLKCTSVE
+26 FSFFLLKCASIET
-40 IADTIYFNGNIY
+40 ADIIYFNGNIY
-52 TGNKGDTR
+52 TGIKEDTR
-60 KNYIATKN
+60 QNYIATKN
-68 NLILELGIDNYSH
+68 NRILELGIDNYSH
-81 LIGNHTKLIDLKNNF
+81 LISSNTKLIDLKNNF

-109 YGGTTLYNISL
+109 YGGTKLNNISL
-120 QNSFSKNDFIDS
+120 QNSLTQYEFINA
-132 FRQYI
+132 FREYI
-137 SNINNGQW
+137 PNINNGLW
-145 IQGGNWDHEN
+145 LQGGNWDHEN
-155 WGGLMPDK
+155 WGGVLPNK

-168 LTNNFPVLVSRVD
+168 LTNNNPVLVSRVD
-181 GHMALANSKALEKA
+181 GHMALANSKALEEA
-195 NINENTPNPVGGEI
+195 NINENTPNPVGGVI

-232 LIPKQSNSEQDSI
+232 LIPKQSHSEQDSI

-278 KLTLRIKAY
+278 KLTLRIKTY
-287 TWYEDWEKLIGLIN
+287 TWYEDWEKLIDLIDKY
-301 THGVGDD
+301 GKGDN

-329 MHNHYLDDKSTN
+329 MHNHYLDDKNTN

-350 SFKDMMKILDEK
+350 SFKKMITNLDK
-362 GIQLA
+362 NGIQLA

-374 ANDWIINQSMN
+374 ANDWIIKQSMN
-385 LNKING
+385 LNKVNG

-406 NDAIKKII
+406 KDAIEKII
-414 NNNII
+414 NNDII

-434 HKRISS
+434 HKRINS

-448 FKTFIDNNV
+448 FKTFIDKNV

-471 PLLGIYAAVTRK
+471 PLFGIYAAVSRK
-483 TLDGS
+483 TIDGS
-488 NPEGW
+488 NPGGW

-509 NNNSYAVFSEDKLGV
+509 NNNSYAVFSEKNIGV
-524 LQKDMFADF
+524 LQKDMLADF

-543 EVDDILKTTVLKT
+543 KIDDILKTRVLNT
-556 IYNGKEVYKSFK
+556 IYNGKEVFRAFN

>member
-1 MQVYLQL
+1 L
-8 GYFPWSEVYIIK
+8 GEYIIN
-20 IKILLI
+20 IKNLIILT
-26 LKFSFFLLKCTSVE
+26 FSFFLLKCASIET
-40 IADTIYFNGNIY
+40 ADIIYFNGNIY
-52 TGNKGDTR
+52 TGIKEDTR
-60 KNYIATKN
+60 QNYIATKN
-68 NLILELGIDNYSH
+68 NRILELGIDNYSH
-81 LIGNHTKLIDLKNNF
+81 LIRSNTKLIDLKNNF

-109 YGGTTLYNISL
+109 YGGTKLNNISL
-120 QNSFSKNDFIDS
+120 QNSLTQYEFINA
-132 FRQYI
+132 FREYI
-137 SNINNGQW
+137 PNINNGLW
-145 IQGGNWDHEN
+145 LQGGNWDHEN
-155 WGGLMPDK
+155 WGGALPNK

-168 LTNNFPVLVSRVD
+168 LTNNNPVLVSRVD
-181 GHMALANSKALEKA
+181 GHMALANSKALEEA

-232 LIPKQSNSEQDSI
+232 LIPKQSHSEQDSI

-278 KLTLRIKAY
+278 KLTLRIKTY
-287 TWYEDWEKLIGLIN
+287 TWYEDWEKLIDLIDKY
-301 THGVGDD
+301 GKGDN

-329 MHNHYLDDKSTN
+329 MHNHYLDDKNTN

-350 SFKDMMKILDEK
+350 SFKKMITNLDK
-362 GIQLA
+362 NGIQLA

-374 ANDWIINQSMN
+374 ANDWIIKQSMN
-385 LNKING
+385 LNKANG

-406 NDAIKKII
+406 KDAIEKII
-414 NNNII
+414 NNDII

-434 HKRISS
+434 HKRINS

-448 FKTFIDNNV
+448 FKTFIDKNV

-471 PLLGIYAAVTRK
+471 PLFGIYAAVSRK
-483 TLDGS
+483 TIDGS
-488 NPEGW
+488 NPAGW

-504 IACYT
+504 ISCYT
-509 NNNSYAVFSEDKLGV
+509 NNNSYAVFSEKNIGV
-524 LQKDMFADF
+524 LQKDMLADF

-543 EVDDILKTTVLKT
+543 KIDDILKTRVLNT
-556 IYNGKEVYKSFK
+556 IYNGKEVFRAFN

>member
-1 MQVYLQL
+1 L
-8 GYFPWSEVYIIK
+8 GEYIIN
-20 IKILLI
+20 IKNLIILT
-26 LKFSFFLLKCTSVE
+26 FSFFLLKCASIET
-40 IADTIYFNGNIY
+40 ADIIYFNGNIY
-52 TGNKGDTR
+52 TGIKEDTR
-60 KNYIATKN
+60 QNYIATKN
-68 NLILELGIDNYSH
+68 NRILELGIDNYSH
-81 LIGNHTKLIDLKNNF
+81 LIRSNTKLIDLKNNF

-109 YGGTTLYNISL
+109 YGGTKLNNISL
-120 QNSFSKNDFIDS
+120 QNSRTQYEFINS
-132 FRQYI
+132 FKEYI
-137 SNINNGQW
+137 PNINNGLW
-145 IQGGNWDHEN
+145 LQGGNWDHEN
-155 WGGLMPDK
+155 WGGVLPNK

-168 LTNNFPVLVSRVD
+168 LTNNNPVLVSRVD
-181 GHMALANSKALEKA
+181 GHMALANSKALEEA

-232 LIPKQSNSEQDSI
+232 LIPKQSHSEQDSI

-278 KLTLRIKAY
+278 KLTLRIKTY
-287 TWYEDWEKLIGLIN
+287 TWYEDWEKLIDLIDKY
-301 THGVGDD
+301 GKGDN

-329 MHNHYLDDKSTN
+329 MHNHYLDDKNTN

-350 SFKDMMKILDEK
+350 SFKKMITNLDK
-362 GIQLA
+362 NGIQLA

-374 ANDWIINQSMN
+374 ANDWIIKQSMN
-385 LNKING
+385 LNKVNG

-406 NDAIKKII
+406 KDAIEKII
-414 NNNII
+414 NNDII

-434 HKRISS
+434 HKRINS

-448 FKTFIDNNV
+448 FKTFIDKNV

-471 PLLGIYAAVTRK
+471 PLFGIYAAVSRK
-483 TLDGS
+483 TIDGS
-488 NPEGW
+488 NPGGW

-504 IACYT
+504 ISCYT
-509 NNNSYAVFSEDKLGV
+509 NNNSYAVFSEKNIGV
-524 LQKDMFADF
+524 LQKDMLADF

-543 EVDDILKTTVLKT
+543 KIDDILKTRVLNT
-556 IYNGKEVYKSFK
+556 IYNGKEVFRAFN

>member
-1 MQVYLQL
+1 M
-8 GYFPWSEVYIIK
+8 GEYIIN
-20 IKILLI
+20 IKNLIILT
-26 LKFSFFLLKCTSVE
+26 FSFFLLKCASIET
-40 IADTIYFNGNIY
+40 ADIIYFNGNIY
-52 TGNKGDTR
+52 TGIKEDTR
-60 KNYIATKN
+60 QNYIATKN
-68 NLILELGIDNYSH
+68 NRILELGIDNYSH
-81 LIGNHTKLIDLKNNF
+81 LIRSNTKLIDLKNNF

-109 YGGTTLYNISL
+109 YGGTKLNNISL
-120 QNSFSKNDFIDS
+120 QNSLTQYEFINA
-132 FRQYI
+132 FREYI
-137 SNINNGQW
+137 PNINNSLW
-145 IQGGNWDHEN
+145 LQGGNWDHEN
-155 WGGLMPDK
+155 WGGALPNK

-168 LTNNFPVLVSRVD
+168 LTNNNPVLVSRVD
-181 GHMALANSKALEKA
+181 GHMALANSKALEEA

-232 LIPKQSNSEQDSI
+232 LIPKQSHSEQDSI

-278 KLTLRIKAY
+278 KLTLRIKTY
-287 TWYEDWEKLIGLIN
+287 TWYEDWEKLIDLIDKY
-301 THGVGDD
+301 GKGDN

-329 MHNHYLDDKSTN
+329 MHNHYLDDKNTN

-350 SFKDMMKILDEK
+350 SFKKVITNLDK
-362 GIQLA
+362 NGIQLA

-374 ANDWIINQSMN
+374 ANDWIIKQSMN
-385 LNKING
+385 LNKVNG

-406 NDAIKKII
+406 KDAIEKII
-414 NNNII
+414 NNDII

-434 HKRISS
+434 HKRINS

-448 FKTFIDNNV
+448 FKTFIDKNV

-471 PLLGIYAAVTRK
+471 PLFGIYAAVSRK
-483 TLDGS
+483 TIDGS
-488 NPEGW
+488 NPGGW

-504 IACYT
+504 ISCYT
-509 NNNSYAVFSEDKLGV
+509 NNNSFAVFSEKNIGV
-524 LQKDMFADF
+524 LQKDMLADF

-543 EVDDILKTTVLKT
+543 KIDDILKTRVLNT
-556 IYNGKEVYKSFK
+556 IYNGKEVFRAFN

>member
-1 MQVYLQL
+1 M
-8 GYFPWSEVYIIK
+8 GEYIIN
-20 IKILLI
+20 IKNLIILT
-26 LKFSFFLLKCTSVE
+26 FSFFLLKCASIET
-40 IADTIYFNGNIY
+40 ADIIYFNGNIY
-52 TGNKGDTR
+52 TGIKEDTR
-60 KNYIATKN
+60 QNYIATKN
-68 NLILELGIDNYSH
+68 NRILELGIDNYSH
-81 LIGNHTKLIDLKNNF
+81 LISSNTKLIDLKNNF

-109 YGGTTLYNISL
+109 YGGTKLNNISL
-120 QNSFSKNDFIDS
+120 QNSLTQYEFINA
-132 FRQYI
+132 FREYI
-137 SNINNGQW
+137 PNINNGLW
-145 IQGGNWDHEN
+145 LQGGNWDHEN
-155 WGGLMPDK
+155 WGGALPNK

-168 LTNNFPVLVSRVD
+168 LTNNNPVLVSRVD
-181 GHMALANSKALEKA
+181 GHMALANSKALEEA

-232 LIPKQSNSEQDSI
+232 LIPKQSHSEQDSI

-278 KLTLRIKAY
+278 KLTLRIKTY
-287 TWYEDWEKLIGLIN
+287 TWYEDWEKLIDLIDKY
-301 THGVGDD
+301 GKGDN

-329 MHNHYLDDKSTN
+329 MHNHYLDDKNTN

-350 SFKDMMKILDEK
+350 SFKKMITNLDK
-362 GIQLA
+362 NGIQLA

-374 ANDWIINQSMN
+374 ANDWIIKQSMN
-385 LNKING
+385 LTKVNG

-406 NDAIKKII
+406 KDAIEKII
-414 NNNII
+414 NNDII

-434 HKRISS
+434 HKRINS

-448 FKTFIDNNV
+448 FKTFIDKNV

-471 PLLGIYAAVTRK
+471 PLFGIYAAVSRK
-483 TLDGS
+483 TIDGS
-488 NPEGW
+488 NPGGW

-504 IACYT
+504 ISCYT
-509 NNNSYAVFSEDKLGV
+509 NNNSYAVFSEKNIGV
-524 LQKDMFADF
+524 LQKDMLADF

-543 EVDDILKTTVLKT
+543 KIDDILKTRVLNT
-556 IYNGKEVYKSFK
+556 IYNGKEVFRAFN

>member
-1 MQVYLQL
+1 M
-8 GYFPWSEVYIIK
+8 GEYIIN
-20 IKILLI
+20 IKNLIILT
-26 LKFSFFLLKCTSVE
+26 FSFFLLKCASIET
-40 IADTIYFNGNIY
+40 ADIIYFNGNIY
-52 TGNKGDTR
+52 TGIKEDTR
-60 KNYIATKN
+60 QNYIATKN
-68 NLILELGIDNYSH
+68 NRILELGIDNYSH
-81 LIGNHTKLIDLKNNF
+81 LISSNTKLIDLKNNF

-109 YGGTTLYNISL
+109 YGGTKLNNISL
-120 QNSFSKNDFIDS
+120 QNSRTQYEFINA
-132 FRQYI
+132 FREYI
-137 SNINNGQW
+137 PNINNGLW
-145 IQGGNWDHEN
+145 LQGGNWDHEN
-155 WGGLMPDK
+155 WGGALPNK

-168 LTNNFPVLVSRVD
+168 LTNNNPVLVSRVD
-181 GHMALANSKALEKA
+181 GHMALANSKALEEA

-232 LIPKQSNSEQDSI
+232 LIPKQSHSEQDSI

-278 KLTLRIKAY
+278 KLTLRIKTY
-287 TWYEDWEKLIGLIN
+287 TWYEDWEKLIDLIDKY
-301 THGVGDD
+301 GKGDN

-329 MHNHYLDDKSTN
+329 MHNHYLDDKNTN

-350 SFKDMMKILDEK
+350 SFKKMITNLDK
-362 GIQLA
+362 NGIQLA

-374 ANDWIINQSMN
+374 ANDWIIKQSMN
-385 LNKING
+385 LNKVNG

-406 NDAIKKII
+406 KDAIEKII
-414 NNNII
+414 NNDII

-434 HKRISS
+434 HKRINS

-448 FKTFIDNNV
+448 FKTFIDKNV

-471 PLLGIYAAVTRK
+471 PLFGIYAAVSRK
-483 TLDGS
+483 TIDGS
-488 NPEGW
+488 NPGGW

-504 IACYT
+504 ISCYT
-509 NNNSYAVFSEDKLGV
+509 NNNSYAVFSEKNIGV
-524 LQKDMFADF
+524 LQKDMLADF

-543 EVDDILKTTVLKT
+543 KIDDILKTRVLNT
-556 IYNGKEVYKSFK
+556 IYNGKEVFRAFN

>member
-1 MQVYLQL
+1 M
-8 GYFPWSEVYIIK
+8 GEYIIN
-20 IKILLI
+20 IKNLIILT
-26 LKFSFFLLKCTSVE
+26 FSFFLLKCASIET
-40 IADTIYFNGNIY
+40 ADIIYFNGNIY
-52 TGNKGDTR
+52 TGIKEDTR
-60 KNYIATKN
+60 QNYIATKN
-68 NLILELGIDNYSH
+68 NRILELGIDNYSH
-81 LIGNHTKLIDLKNNF
+81 LIRSNTKLIDLKNNF

-109 YGGTTLYNISL
+109 YGGTKLNNISL
-120 QNSFSKNDFIDS
+120 QNSRTQYEFINS
-132 FRQYI
+132 FKEYI
-137 SNINNGQW
+137 PNINNGLW
-145 IQGGNWDHEN
+145 LQGGNWDHEN
-155 WGGLMPDK
+155 WGGVLPNK

-168 LTNNFPVLVSRVD
+168 LTNNNPVLVSRVD
-181 GHMALANSKALEKA
+181 GHMALANSKALEEA

-232 LIPKQSNSEQDSI
+232 LIPKQSHSEQDSI

-278 KLTLRIKAY
+278 KLTLRIKTY
-287 TWYEDWEKLIGLIN
+287 TWYEDWEKLIDLIDKY
-301 THGVGDD
+301 GKGDN

-329 MHNHYLDDKSTN
+329 MHNHYLDDKNTN

-350 SFKDMMKILDEK
+350 SFKKVITNLDK
-362 GIQLA
+362 NGIQLA

-374 ANDWIINQSMN
+374 ANDWIIKQSMN
-385 LNKING
+385 LNKVNG

-406 NDAIKKII
+406 KDAIEKII
-414 NNNII
+414 NNDII

-434 HKRISS
+434 HKRINS

-448 FKTFIDNNV
+448 FKTFIDKNV

-471 PLLGIYAAVTRK
+471 PLFGIYAAVSRK
-483 TLDGS
+483 TIDGS
-488 NPEGW
+488 NPGGW

-504 IACYT
+504 ISCYT
-509 NNNSYAVFSEDKLGV
+509 NNNSYAVFSEKNIGV
-524 LQKDMFADF
+524 LQKDMLADF

-543 EVDDILKTTVLKT
+543 KIDDILKTRVLNT
-556 IYNGKEVYKSFK
+556 IYNGKEVFRAFN

>member
-1 MQVYLQL
+1 M
-8 GYFPWSEVYIIK
+8 GEYIIN
-20 IKILLI
+20 IKNLIILT
-26 LKFSFFLLKCTSVE
+26 FSFFLLKCASIET
-40 IADTIYFNGNIY
+40 ADIIYFNGNIY
-52 TGNKGDTR
+52 TGIKEDTR
-60 KNYIATKN
+60 QNYIATKN
-68 NLILELGIDNYSH
+68 NRILELGVDNYSH
-81 LIGNHTKLIDLKNNF
+81 LISSNTKLIDLKNNF

-109 YGGTTLYNISL
+109 YGGTKLNNISL
-120 QNSFSKNDFIDS
+120 QNSRTQYEFINS
-132 FRQYI
+132 FKEYI
-137 SNINNGQW
+137 PNINNGLW
-145 IQGGNWDHEN
+145 LQGGNWDHEN
-155 WGGLMPDK
+155 WGGALPNK

-168 LTNNFPVLVSRVD
+168 LTNNNPVLVSRVD
-181 GHMALANSKALEKA
+181 GHMALANSKALEEA

-232 LIPKQSNSEQDSI
+232 LIPKQSHSEQDSI

-278 KLTLRIKAY
+278 KLTLRIKTY
-287 TWYEDWEKLIGLIN
+287 TWYEDWEKLIDLIDKY
-301 THGVGDD
+301 GKGDN

-329 MHNHYLDDKSTN
+329 MHNHYLDDKNTN

-350 SFKDMMKILDEK
+350 SFKKMITNLDK
-362 GIQLA
+362 NGIQLA

-374 ANDWIINQSMN
+374 ANDWIIKQSMN
-385 LNKING
+385 LNKVNG
-391 LIDRRIRIEHAQHLT
+391 FIDRRIRIEHAQHLT
-406 NDAIKKII
+406 KDAIEKII
-414 NNNII
+414 NNDII

-434 HKRISS
+434 HKRINS

-448 FKTFIDNNV
+448 FKTFIDKNV

-471 PLLGIYAAVTRK
+471 PLFGIYAAVTRK
-483 TLDGS
+483 TIDGS
-488 NPEGW
+488 NPGGW

-509 NNNSYAVFSEDKLGV
+509 NNNSYAVFSEKNIGV
-524 LQKDMFADF
+524 LQKDMLADF

-543 EVDDILKTTVLKT
+543 KIDDILKTRVLNT
-556 IYNGKEVYKSFK
+556 IYNGKEVFRAFN

>member
-1 MQVYLQL
+1 M
-8 GYFPWSEVYIIK
+8 GEYIIN
-20 IKILLI
+20 IKNLIILT
-26 LKFSFFLLKCTSVE
+26 FSFFLLKCASIET
-40 IADTIYFNGNIY
+40 ADIIYFNGNIY
-52 TGNKGDTR
+52 TGIKEDTR
-60 KNYIATKN
+60 QNYIATKN
-68 NLILELGIDNYSH
+68 NRILELGIDNYSH
-81 LIGNHTKLIDLKNNF
+81 LISSNTKLIDLKNNF

-109 YGGTTLYNISL
+109 YGGTKLNNISL
-120 QNSFSKNDFIDS
+120 QNSLTQYEFINA
-132 FRQYI
+132 FREYI
-137 SNINNGQW
+137 PNINNGLW
-145 IQGGNWDHEN
+145 LQGGNWDHEN
-155 WGGLMPDK
+155 WGGVLPNK

-168 LTNNFPVLVSRVD
+168 LTNNNPVLVSRVD
-181 GHMALANSKALEKA
+181 GHMALANSKALEEA

-232 LIPKQSNSEQDSI
+232 LIPKQSHSEQDSI

-278 KLTLRIKAY
+278 KLTLRIKTY
-287 TWYEDWEKLIGLIN
+287 TWYEDWEKLIDLIDKY
-301 THGVGDD
+301 GKGDN

-329 MHNHYLDDKSTN
+329 MHNHYLDDKNTN

-350 SFKDMMKILDEK
+350 SFKKVITNLDK
-362 GIQLA
+362 NGIQLA

-374 ANDWIINQSMN
+374 ANDWIIKQSMN
-385 LNKING
+385 LNKVNG

-406 NDAIKKII
+406 KDAIEKII
-414 NNNII
+414 NNDII

-434 HKRISS
+434 HKRINS

-448 FKTFIDNNV
+448 FKTFIDKNV

-471 PLLGIYAAVTRK
+471 PLFGIYAAVSRK
-483 TLDGS
+483 TIDGS
-488 NPEGW
+488 NPGGW

-504 IACYT
+504 ISCYT
-509 NNNSYAVFSEDKLGV
+509 NNNSYAVFSEKNIGV
-524 LQKDMFADF
+524 LQKDMLADF

-543 EVDDILKTTVLKT
+543 KIDDILKTRVLNT
-556 IYNGKEVYKSFK
+556 IYNGKEVFRAFN

>member
-1 MQVYLQL
+1 L
-8 GYFPWSEVYIIK
+8 GEYIIN
-20 IKILLI
+20 IKNLIILT
-26 LKFSFFLLKCTSVE
+26 FSFFLLKCASIET
-40 IADTIYFNGNIY
+40 ADIIYFNGNIY
-52 TGNKGDTR
+52 TGIKEDTR
-60 KNYIATKN
+60 QNYIATKN
-68 NLILELGIDNYSH
+68 NRILELGIDNYSH
-81 LIGNHTKLIDLKNNF
+81 LIRSNTKLIDLKNNF

-109 YGGTTLYNISL
+109 YGGTKLNNISL
-120 QNSFSKNDFIDS
+120 QNSRTQYEFINS
-132 FRQYI
+132 FKEYI
-137 SNINNGQW
+137 PNINNGLW
-145 IQGGNWDHEN
+145 LQGGNWDHEN
-155 WGGLMPDK
+155 WGGALPNK

-168 LTNNFPVLVSRVD
+168 LTNNNPVLVSRVD
-181 GHMALANSKALEKA
+181 GHMALANSKALEEA

-232 LIPKQSNSEQDSI
+232 LIPKQSHSEQDSI
-245 LKTSMNYASSQ
+245 LKNSMNYASSQ

-278 KLTLRIKAY
+278 KLTLRIKTY
-287 TWYEDWEKLIGLIN
+287 TWYEDWEKLIDLIDKY
-301 THGVGDD
+301 GKGDN

-329 MHNHYLDDKSTN
+329 MHNHYLDDKNTN

-350 SFKDMMKILDEK
+350 SFKKMITNLDK
-362 GIQLA
+362 NGIQLA

-374 ANDWIINQSMN
+374 ANDWIIKQSMN
-385 LNKING
+385 LNKVNG

-406 NDAIKKII
+406 KDAIEKII
-414 NNNII
+414 NNDII

-434 HKRISS
+434 HKRINS

-448 FKTFIDNNV
+448 FKTFIDKNV

-471 PLLGIYAAVTRK
+471 PLFGIYAAVSRK
-483 TLDGS
+483 TIDGS
-488 NPEGW
+488 NPGGW

-504 IACYT
+504 ISCYT
-509 NNNSYAVFSEDKLGV
+509 NNNSYAVFSEKNIGV
-524 LQKDMFADF
+524 LQKDMLADF

-543 EVDDILKTTVLKT
+543 KIDDILKTRVLNT
-556 IYNGKEVYKSFK
+556 IYNGKEVFRAFN

>member
-1 MQVYLQL
+1 M
-8 GYFPWSEVYIIK
+8 GEYIIN
-20 IKILLI
+20 IKNLIILT
-26 LKFSFFLLKCTSVE
+26 FSFFLLKCASIET
-40 IADTIYFNGNIY
+40 ADIIYFNGNIY
-52 TGNKGDTR
+52 TGIKEDTR
-60 KNYIATKN
+60 QNYIATKN
-68 NLILELGIDNYSH
+68 NRILELGIDNYSH
-81 LIGNHTKLIDLKNNF
+81 LIRSNTKLIDLKNNF

-109 YGGTTLYNISL
+109 YGGTKLNNISL
-120 QNSFSKNDFIDS
+120 QNSLTQYEFINA
-132 FRQYI
+132 FREYI
-137 SNINNGQW
+137 PNINNGLW
-145 IQGGNWDHEN
+145 LQGGNWDHEN
-155 WGGLMPDK
+155 WGGALPNK

-168 LTNNFPVLVSRVD
+168 LTNNNPVLVSRVD
-181 GHMALANSKALEKA
+181 GHMALANSKALEEA

-232 LIPKQSNSEQDSI
+232 LIPKQSHSEQDSI

-278 KLTLRIKAY
+278 KLTLRIKTY
-287 TWYEDWEKLIGLIN
+287 TWYEDWEKLIDLIDKY
-301 THGVGDD
+301 GKGDN

-329 MHNHYLDDKSTN
+329 MHNHYLDDKNTN

-350 SFKDMMKILDEK
+350 SFKKMITNLDK
-362 GIQLA
+362 NGIQLA

-374 ANDWIINQSMN
+374 ANDWIIKQSMN
-385 LNKING
+385 LNKVNG

-406 NDAIKKII
+406 KDAIEKII
-414 NNNII
+414 NNDII

-434 HKRISS
+434 HKRINS

-448 FKTFIDNNV
+448 FKTFIDKNV

-471 PLLGIYAAVTRK
+471 PLFGIYAAVSRK
-483 TLDGS
+483 TIDGS
-488 NPEGW
+488 NPGGW

-504 IACYT
+504 ISCYT
-509 NNNSYAVFSEDKLGV
+509 NNNSYAVFSEKNIGV
-524 LQKDMFADF
+524 LQKDMLADF

-543 EVDDILKTTVLKT
+543 KIDDILKTRVLYT
-556 IYNGKEVYKSFK
+556 IYNGKEVFRAFN